1 MNTNKSSPH
10 NGLTILNKM
19 KNNEQTAIMPYIKT
33 KRLHSLYNYYIEV
46 SVRYSSDIC
55 F

>member
-19 KNNEQTAIMPYIKT
+19 KNIGKKQQLGPTLNQRGYTAYTII
-33 KRLHSLYNYYIEV
+33 IEV